1 MELEEEFDINI
12 PDDAAEKI
20 QTVGQAVEYIEKPS
34 DNLDRV
40 RMKRRVVVTGLGAV
54 TSLSLKV
61 EDLWQR
67 ILRGE
72 SGIHAL
78 QLFDTTQYKV
88 HFGGDIYDWS
98 PGEYISAKDDKRLDR
113 FTQFALVA
121 GIDAVRDSGLDFS
134 KEDPFRCGVILG
146 SGIGGLHEIETQHVA
161 AVCTRAR
168 TRSRPSRFPS

>member
-1 MELEEEFDINI
+1 
-12 PDDAAEKI
+12 
-20 QTVGQAVEYIEKPS
+20 
-34 DNLDRV
+34 
-40 RMKRRVVVTGLGAV
+40 MKRRVVVTGLGAV

-78 QLFDTTQYKV
+78 KLFDTTQFKV
-88 HFGGDIYDWS
+88 RFAGDIYDWS
-98 PGEYISAKDDKRLDR
+98 PGDYVSAKDVKKIDR

-134 KEDPFRCGVILG
+134 KEDTFRCGVILG
-146 SGIGGLHEIETQHVA
+146 SGIGGLNEIEAQHSRL
-161 AVCTRAR
+161 VCAGR
-168 TRSRPSRFPS
+168 TKCRPSRSPS